1 MSRHGILV
9 HMVMMPHEPIR
20 RARSRLDTLEQTLQN
35 PLYTD
40 DEDDNTIELDEKTAG
55 RVNPQKPVSASQ
67 F

>member
-1 MSRHGILV
+1 MELTF
-9 HMVMMPHEPIR
+9 R
-20 RARSRLDTLEQTLQN
+20 RARSRLDTLEQTLQS

-40 DEDDNTIELDEKTAG
+40 DEDDNTIELDKKTAG